1 MKRPGES
8 ATQGMPLLAAA
19 STAVSGSMLSSQVGV
34 TIWLLSTSIFHG
46 QILWHT
52 ARAQG
57 GVAGDQA
64 PLAPPPASPDQAS
77 TLLSLGS

>member
-1 MKRPGES
+1 
-8 ATQGMPLLAAA
+8 
-19 STAVSGSMLSSQVGV
+19 
-34 TIWLLSTSIFHG
+34 LLSTSIFHG